1 MILII
6 VIPTSNSLAL
16 DHWIPSRRIV
26 SSKYPGDSVVDSV
39 FHISKIDKIWIWL
52 KVAYLFVVD
61 TSLLGRWTLLVK
73 KGPERILEN
82 KGMRAV

>member
-6 VIPTSNSLAL
+6 VILRGNSLAL
-16 DHWIPSRRIV
+16 SHWIPSRRIV

-73 KGPERILEN
+73 KGPGRILEN